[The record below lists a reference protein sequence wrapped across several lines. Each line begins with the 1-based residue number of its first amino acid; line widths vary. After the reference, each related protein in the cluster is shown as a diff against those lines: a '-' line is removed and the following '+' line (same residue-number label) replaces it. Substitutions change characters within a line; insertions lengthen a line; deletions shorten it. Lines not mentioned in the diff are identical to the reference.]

1 MKIVIIG
8 GSGHI
13 NYVME
18 GLKETNECK
27 IVGVAPGSYG
37 EDISKV
43 LEMIKSLPYKVNV
56 YDNYEKMV
64 EETKP
69 DIAVVACHFGDIAK
83 VNMKVFNYG
92 CHVFSEKPLA
102 TTMEDLENLKKV
114 YYESNKHLCA
124 MFGIRYKPWF
134 LTAWHKVQEG
144 AIGNIRLINTQKS
157 YKLGNRQEFYKHRES
172 YGGTILWV
180 GIHAIDWIYW
190 FTSKKFKKVY
200 ATHSRKYN
208 KDHGDLEATALCHFT
223 LEDEIFAS
231 LSIDY
236 LRPSNAP
243 THDDDRMRIVGTGGI
258 IEIIFNKVF
267 LINEKYKGEEL
278 PLIPGKSIFADFI
291 NEIMG
296 KGKCMIRPE
305 DSFYVTEV
313 AIKARESAD
322 SDKIILL

>member
-1 MKIVIIG
+1 M
-8 GSGHI
+8 
-13 NYVME
+13 
-18 GLKETNECK
+18 
-27 IVGVAPGSYG
+27 
-37 EDISKV
+37 
-43 LEMIKSLPYKVNV
+43 
-56 YDNYEKMV
+56 
-64 EETKP
+64 
-69 DIAVVACHFGDIAK
+69 
-83 VNMKVFNYG
+83 
-92 CHVFSEKPLA
+92 
-102 TTMEDLENLKKV
+102 
-114 YYESNKHLCA
+114 
-124 MFGIRYKPWF
+124 
-134 LTAWHKVQEG
+134 Q
-144 AIGNIRLINTQKS
+144 
-157 YKLGNRQEFYKHRES
+157 
-172 YGGTILWV
+172 
-180 GIHAIDWIYW
+180 
-190 FTSKKFKKVY
+190 FKKVY
-200 ATHSRKYN
+200 ATHSKKYN
-208 KDHGDLEATALCHFT
+208 KDNGDLEATALCHFT

-278 PLIPGKSIFADFI
+278 PLIPGKSIFVDFI